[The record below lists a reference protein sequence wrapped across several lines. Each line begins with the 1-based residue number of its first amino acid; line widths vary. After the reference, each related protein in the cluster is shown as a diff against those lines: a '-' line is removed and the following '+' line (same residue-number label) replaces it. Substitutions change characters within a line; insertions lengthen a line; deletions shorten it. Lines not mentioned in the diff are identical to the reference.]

1 MEALET
7 LTDEQRTKLED
18 AQDKI
23 SIAMLKELEH
33 GEEIELNDTFTLYH
47 YTEDDVFIVVHDA
60 DEIWEEILQVMTD
73 GEEISFEAL

>member
-7 LTDEQRTKLED
+7 LTEEQRAKLDD
-18 AQDKI
+18 ARDKI
-23 SIAMLKELEH
+23 TIQMLDNLEH
-33 GEEIELNDTFTLYH
+33 GEEIKLNDTFTLYH
-47 YTEDDVFIVVHDA
+47 YTEDDVFVVVHDA

>member
-7 LTDEQRTKLED
+7 LTVEQRTKLED

-47 YTEDDVFIVVHDA
+47 YTEDDIFVVVKT
-60 DEIWEEILQVMTD
+60 EEWEEILQVMTE
-73 GEEISFEAL
+73 GRKISFEAL